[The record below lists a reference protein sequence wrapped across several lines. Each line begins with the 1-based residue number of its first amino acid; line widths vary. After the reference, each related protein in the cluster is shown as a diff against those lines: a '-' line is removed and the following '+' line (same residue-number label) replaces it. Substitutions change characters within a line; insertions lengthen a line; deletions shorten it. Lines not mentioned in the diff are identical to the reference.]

1 MDKLIVRG
9 GNPLNGE
16 VTISGGK
23 NAVLPVIAAT
33 ILADNICEINAV
45 PHLSDVYTINEVLHS
60 LGAGVD
66 FHDDVLVIDPR
77 SINTCIAPYEYIQK
91 MRASILILGPLLA
104 KKGKA
109 VVSAPGGCQIRS
121 RPIDL
126 HNKGLR
132 ALGAEID
139 INDTTIEARLDG
151 RFKGNKIYL
160 DFPSVGATEH
170 IMMAAALAEGTTII
184 ENVAEE
190 PEIVDLANFLN
201 HLGANIRG
209 AGTNMIKIEG
219 VERLGEKK
227 VRHTIIPDRI
237 EAGSYM
243 LAAAIS
249 GGNVL
254 IKNVI
259 ADHIKP
265 VIAKLQEAGAQVED
279 EDGNI
284 RVIGPAALK
293 AADIKTLPY
302 PGFPTD
308 MQSPF
313 MSLMAVADG
322 NCQITETIFEN
333 RLMHAY
339 QLNKMGADIS
349 VDGNVAM
356 VKGVKKL
363 HGAKVMATDLRAG
376 AGLIIAALAAE
387 GETEIYGTQHIDR
400 GYENLLEKLCAI
412 GAEITRVAITE
423 EEYNQVK

>member
-1 MDKLIVRG
+1 
-9 GNPLNGE
+9 
-16 VTISGGK
+16 
-23 NAVLPVIAAT
+23 
-33 ILADNICEINAV
+33 
-45 PHLSDVYTINEVLHS
+45 
-60 LGAGVD
+60 
-66 FHDDVLVIDPR
+66 
-77 SINTCIAPYEYIQK
+77 

-109 VVSAPGGCQIRS
+109 LVSAPGGCRIGS

-126 HNKGLR
+126 HIKGLK
-132 ALGAEID
+132 ALGAEIEIRD
-139 INDTTIEARLDG
+139 NNIEAHLDG

-219 VERLGEKK
+219 VEHLGLKK

-243 LAAAIS
+243 LAAAIC

-254 IKNVI
+254 VKNVI

-265 VIAKLQEAGAQVED
+265 VIAKLQEAGAQVID

-284 RVIGPAALK
+284 RVIGPL
-293 AADIKTLPY
+293 
-302 PGFPTD
+302 
-308 MQSPF
+308 
-313 MSLMAVADG
+313 
-322 NCQITETIFEN
+322 
-333 RLMHAY
+333 
-339 QLNKMGADIS
+339 
-349 VDGNVAM
+349 
-356 VKGVKKL
+356 
-363 HGAKVMATDLRAG
+363 
-376 AGLIIAALAAE
+376 
-387 GETEIYGTQHIDR
+387 
-400 GYENLLEKLCAI
+400 
-412 GAEITRVAITE
+412 
-423 EEYNQVK
+423 

>member
-104 KKGKA
+104 KKGKS
-109 VVSAPGGCQIRS
+109 VVSAPGGCQIGS

-126 HNKGLR
+126 HIKGLR
-132 ALGAEID
+132 ALGAEIE

>member
-109 VVSAPGGCQIRS
+109 VVSAPGGCQIGS

-126 HNKGLR
+126 HIKGLR
-132 ALGAEID
+132 ALGAEIE

-308 MQSPF
+308 LQSVF
-313 MSLMAVADG
+313 LAAEASGTGESQIRETVYEARFEAAVRLASFGADVSVHGDTAIIKGRYPLLPGVVETPDLRGGAALLVAALSADG
-322 NCQITETIFEN
+322 FSVVSDRGHLKRGYEDIGRDLRI
-333 RLMHAY
+333 L
-339 QLNKMGADIS
+339 GADI
-349 VDGNVAM
+349 
-356 VKGVKKL
+356 
-363 HGAKVMATDLRAG
+363 
-376 AGLIIAALAAE
+376 E
-387 GETEIYGTQHIDR
+387 
-400 GYENLLEKLCAI
+400 ENIL
-412 GAEITRVAITE
+412 
-423 EEYNQVK
+423 

>member
-1 MDKLIVRG
+1 MDKLVVTG
-9 GNPLNGE
+9 GRPLQGE

-45 PHLSDVYTINEVLHS
+45 PHLSDVYTINEVLSS
-60 LGAGVD
+60 LGAKVD
-66 FHDDVLVIDPR
+66 FHDDVLTIDPR
-77 SINTCIAPYEYIQK
+77 SIDKYVAPYEYIQK

-109 VVSAPGGCQIRS
+109 LVSAPGGCRIGS

-126 HNKGLR
+126 HIKGLK
-132 ALGAEID
+132 ALGAEIEIRD
-139 INDTTIEARLDG
+139 NNIEAHLDG

-219 VERLGEKK
+219 VEHLGLKK

-243 LAAAIS
+243 LAAAIC

-254 IKNVI
+254 VKNVI

-265 VIAKLQEAGAQVED
+265 VIAKLQEAGAQVID

-284 RVIGPAALK
+284 RVIGPQVLK

-313 MSLMAVADG
+313 MSLMALAEGD
-322 NCQITETIFEN
+322 CQITETIFEN
-333 RLMHAY
+333 RLLHAY
-339 QLNKMGADIS
+339 QLNKMGAEITVNGS
-349 VDGNVAM
+349 VAYVHGT
-356 VKGVKKL
+356 KKL
-363 HGAKVMATDLRAG
+363 HGAKVTATDLRAG

-400 GYENLLEKLCAI
+400 GYENLLEKLHGI
-412 GAEITRVAITE
+412 GAEITRVEISE
-423 EEYNQVK
+423 DEYNEVQ

>member
-1 MDKLIVRG
+1 MDKLIVTG
-9 GNPLNGE
+9 GNPLKGE
-16 VTISGGK
+16 VTVSGGK

-33 ILADNICEINAV
+33 ILADNICEINSV
-45 PHLSDVYTINEVLHS
+45 PHLSDVDTINEVLTS
-60 LGAGVD
+60 LGAKVE
-66 FHDDVLVIDPR
+66 FKDDVLTIDPR
-77 SINTCIAPYEYIQK
+77 SINTYVAPYEYIQK

-104 KKGKA
+104 KKGRA
-109 VVSAPGGCQIRS
+109 QVSAPGGCKIGS

-126 HNKGLR
+126 HIKGLR
-132 ALGAEID
+132 ALGAEIEIKD
-139 INDTTIEARLDG
+139 NYIEAKLEG

-170 IMMAAALAEGTTII
+170 IMMAAAMAEGTTII

-219 VERLGEKK
+219 VEHLGKQM
-227 VRHTIIPDRI
+227 VRHAIIPDRI

-243 LAAAIS
+243 IAAAVC

-254 IKNVI
+254 LKNVI

-265 VIAKLQEAGAQVED
+265 VIAKLQEAGAEVRD
-279 EDGNI
+279 EDGNL
-284 RVIGPAALK
+284 RVIGPQKLK

-313 MSLMAVADG
+313 MSLMSIAEG
-322 NCQITETIFEN
+322 ECHITETIFEN
-333 RLMHAY
+333 RLMHAQ
-339 QLNKMGADIS
+339 QLKRMGADITIE
-349 VDGNVAM
+349 GNVAK
-356 VKGVKKL
+356 VKGVPKL
-363 HGAKVMATDLRAG
+363 YGAKVMATDLRAG
-376 AGLIIAALAAE
+376 AGLIIAGLAAE
-387 GETEIYGTQHIDR
+387 GETEIYGVHHIDR
-400 GYENLLEKLCAI
+400 GYENLLEKFRAL
-412 GAEITRVAITE
+412 GANIRREEITQ
-423 EEYNQVK
+423 EEYDEVE